1 MRMRP
6 GPGLNS
12 LIWLLWHMAR
22 TEDAAVNPV
31 VAGRDQVLDDEWMR
45 RMNVPW
51 RIIGTGMTDD
61 EVTEMTARADIASVR
76 AYRSAVG
83 LRTREVV
90 GTLRPEAWD
99 EIVGVEDI
107 RRAAA
112 AGAFRDWVEG
122 TTYPWLGLDPRR
134 STRQLSTPPQRRA
147 HRRSGHNPRSGRFRP
162 WHLRVRTSW
171 VSCFQACY
179 SASPGPRRLLP
190 PSNVA
195 YRKIDV
201 QDAATGR
208 VVPCCSLVSDPRR
221 ARSSPPDRVP
231 FGMSG
236 CLRCYVG

>member
-1 MRMRP
+1 MDLVTFFLRQHAAVHASDVSGHVSPIQRIFGELSDDQMRMRP

-61 EVTEMTARADIASVR
+61 AGTEMTGRADITSVR

-112 AGAFRDWVEG
+112 AGALPDWVEG
-122 TTYPWLGLDPRR
+122 ATYPWLGW
-134 STRQLSTPPQRRA
+134 TRGDQLASSALRHNAA
-147 HRRSGHNPRSGRFRP
+147 HIGEAVTIRGLAGF
-162 WHLRVRTSW
+162 
-171 VSCFQACY
+171 A
-179 SASPGPRRLLP
+179 
-190 PSNVA
+190 
-195 YRKIDV
+195 
-201 QDAATGR
+201 
-208 VVPCCSLVSDPRR
+208 
-221 ARSSPPDRVP
+221 
-231 FGMSG
+231 FGN
-236 CLRCYVG
+236 